1 MIRVERLVVPAAKS
15 CCSISRVRFPARAH
29 SRAMATPLIPPPTIT
44 TWKRSLSREGRA
56 GLGEIMFQIRC
67 YAVRA
72 SERTPRPKLKSATFR
87 LFRKGHVGSAKGSR
101 DTSKHNCNS
110 MKIQEQWAV
119 ASSWLSVTDGV
130 RFTGHRQLATDHL
143 LDDCRFR
150 HP

>member
-29 SRAMATPLIPPPTIT
+29 SRAIATPLIPPPTIT

-87 LFRKGHVGSAKGSR
+87 LFRKGHVGSAKGSW
-101 DTSKHNCNS
+101 DTVKRKLQIDENTRTVGSGQFLVVSNRWC
-110 MKIQEQWAV
+110 QVYWRP
-119 ASSWLSVTDGV
+119 T
-130 RFTGHRQLATDHL
+130 
-143 LDDCRFR
+143 
-150 HP
+150 